1 MKTIESN
8 TIYIDKRE
16 PSEIYRPLIEDY
28 KLNVKYEFL
37 DIGDIVFNSTCI
49 ERKTVSGIIQD
60 SISNRL
66 WEQAYNMMNGY
77 KHSIIVID
85 GIDYINPNHRA
96 IYLGTIARLWN
107 SFKIPVYSFT
117 TKRELCGFIAYL
129 FIQKVTRTK
138 KYFTLPSRKTET
150 IDEIQEAMLCQIKGI
165 GLRKARLLL
174 SKYGNIKTISNLSIE
189 ELEKNKGISR
199 EIATNIYN
207 VFNSKWCDRN
217 DKRNNR

>member
-16 PSEIYRPLIEDY
+16 PKNIYKPLIEDY
-28 KLNVKYEFL
+28 GINVKFEFL

-66 WEQAYNMMNGY
+66 WEQAYNMINGF
-77 KHSIIVID
+77 KQNIIVID
-85 GIDYINPNHRA
+85 NIDYINPKHRA

-117 TKRELCGFIAYL
+117 TTRELCGFIAYL
-129 FIQKVTRTK
+129 FIQKITRTK
-138 KYFTLPSRKTET
+138 KYFTLPTRRTES
-150 IDEIQEAMLCQIKGI
+150 IEEIQEAILCQIKGI
-165 GLRKARLLL
+165 GLRKAKLLL
-174 SKYGNIKTISNLSIE
+174 SKYGTLKNIASLSIE
-189 ELEKNKGISR
+189 ELVKNKGISR
-199 EIATNIYN
+199 EIAKNIYN
-207 VFNSKWCDRN
+207 VFNREWNMDEKYG
-217 DKRNNR
+217 K